1 MASSRSEVRRCF
13 IRILGFT
20 IVGAVGGFAL
30 TTCGGEPP
38 EDIEEPSPGDDEVEM
53 STQQL
58 SSAQCR
64 YFTNNNQNITR
75 ICHYDS
81 KKRRFVGKT
90 VTQSGCCA
98 HTGHSKDYVAAGD
111 RSCTGGGCIPP
122 DAPCDRTK
130 KCCTGSCTNGKCP
143 PPVACLPAAA
153 LCVPLG
159 TPACCRTLSCACS
172 DPLDPTNCH
181 CI

>member
-1 MASSRSEVRRCF
+1 MASNRSEVRRCF

-20 IVGAVGGFAL
+20 IVGAVGAFAF

-38 EDIEEPSPGDDEVEM
+38 EDIEEPAPGDDEVEL
-53 STQQL
+53 STQEL

-64 YFTNNNQNITR
+64 YFTNNKQKTTR

-81 KKRRFVGKT
+81 KKRKFVGKT

-98 HTGHSKDYVAAGD
+98 HTGHTKDYVAAGD
-111 RSCTGGGCIPP
+111 HGCKGGGCIPP
-122 DAPCDRTK
+122 DAPCDRTR
-130 KCCTGSCTNGKCP
+130 KCCTGSTCTNGKCQA
-143 PPVACLPAAA
+143 ACLPAAA

-159 TPACCRTLSCACS
+159 TPACCPSLSCACS